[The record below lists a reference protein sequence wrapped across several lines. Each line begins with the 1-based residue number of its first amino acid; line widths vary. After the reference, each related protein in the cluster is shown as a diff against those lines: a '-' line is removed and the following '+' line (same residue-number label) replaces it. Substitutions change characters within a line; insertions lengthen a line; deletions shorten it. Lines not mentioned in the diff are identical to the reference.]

1 MWGKGSRWRSTLT
14 ESPKGSR
21 GDVRALPPAFAAHAR
36 DFYAGDAEPSEP
48 RKAATVML
56 LRDAEGS
63 VEVFMIR
70 RSATMAFA
78 GGLYAFPGGA
88 AEPSDVD
95 IAATAARELEEE
107 TGVVGITLRAWSR
120 WVTPEFEP
128 RRYDTWFYVAALPDG
143 QEPANLGS
151 EADRTIWVSPK
162 EALDSFR
169 DMMLPPTAVT
179 LTDLGEHPSTT
190 SVLTAALNRGLSPIL
205 PKVLL
210 DVDPPRMAIPG
221 DVDYPG

>member
-1 MWGKGSRWRSTLT
+1 M
-14 ESPKGSR
+14 
-21 GDVRALPPAFAAHAR
+21 RALPPAFAAHAR
-36 DFYAGDAEPSEP
+36 DFYAGEAVPAAP
-48 RKAATVML
+48 RKAATVLL
-56 LRDAEGS
+56 LRDADGS

-88 AEPSDVD
+88 AEPSDAD

-107 TGVVGITLRAWSR
+107 TGVVGIAPRAWSR

-128 RRYDTWFYVAALPDG
+128 RRYDTWFYVAALPGG

-151 EADRTIWVSPK
+151 EADRTIWVSPQ
-162 EALDSFR
+162 AGLDRFR

-179 LTDLGEHPSTT
+179 LTELAEHPSTA
-190 SVLTAALNRGLSPIL
+190 SVLSAALGRDLSPIL

-210 DVDPPRMAIPG
+210 DADPPRMAIRG
-221 DVDYPG
+221 DADYPG

>member
-1 MWGKGSRWRSTLT
+1 M
-14 ESPKGSR
+14 
-21 GDVRALPPAFAAHAR
+21 RALPPAFAAHAR
-36 DFYAGDAEPSEP
+36 DFYAGDTAPAVP
-48 RKAATVML
+48 RKAATVLL
-56 LRDAEGS
+56 LRDGEGS

-70 RSATMAFA
+70 RSPTMAFA

-107 TGVVGITLRAWSR
+107 TGVVGIALRTWSR

-128 RRYDTWFYVAALPDG
+128 RRYDTWVYVAALPDG

-151 EADRTIWVSPK
+151 EADRAVWISPK
-162 EALDSFR
+162 LALDRFG

-179 LTDLGEHPSTT
+179 LTDLAGHPSTT
-190 SVLTAALNRGLSPIL
+190 SVLTAALGRDLSPIL
-205 PKVLL
+205 PRVLL
-210 DVDPPRMAIPG
+210 DADPPRMAIPG
-221 DVDYPG
+221 DADYPG